1 MSSGTS
7 TDFSKG
13 SVAGHIVKQALPLT
27 LSQIVQILY
36 NIVDRIYI
44 GHIPN
49 EGTEALTGLGL
60 TFPIVSI
67 ILAFTMLFGQG
78 GAPVFSIANG
88 SGDKLKASKTLN
100 NSFTLLTLGG
110 IILTLLLYIFMKP
123 ILYAFGASD
132 ATYPYSAAYL
142 NIYLIST
149 VVTMLATGLN
159 FYISAQ
165 GFPLI
170 AMVTNLSGAIINI
183 VLDPIFIFSL
193 NMGIRGA
200 AIATVIAQTLSLVWV
215 LVFLTGRKP
224 EFKLKMA
231 HMKLEAPIVK
241 DICATGFTGFVM
253 QFTNSATQIV
263 CNRVLKTYGG
273 DIYVGIMAIVGSV
286 RDIMG
291 VVINGIVSGAQP
303 VLGFNYGAKSYDRV
317 KKGIRTTFIFSGTY
331 TGLAWLIVFLFPAF
345 FIGLFTNDKELIT
358 VAIPSLH
365 TYFMAYI
372 FMSFQHSGQST
383 FMALKKNGRAV
394 FFSLF
399 RKVILVIPLTLLLPL
414 IATPSVNGVFMA
426 EPISNIIGGLSSFLT
441 MFFTVYLRLGKTP
454 NSND

>member
-1 MSSGTS
+1 MANGKS

-49 EGTEALTGLGL
+49 EGTDALTGLGL

-88 SGDKLKASKTLN
+88 SGDKIKASKTLN
-100 NSFTLLTLGG
+100 NSFTLLTSGG
-110 IILTLLLYIFMKP
+110 IILTIILYAFMKP
-123 ILYAFGASD
+123 ILYTFGASD
-132 ATYPYSAAYL
+132 STYPYCEAYL
-142 NIYLIST
+142 QIYLIST
-149 VVTMLATGLN
+149 VITMLATGLN

-165 GFPLI
+165 GFPVI
-170 AMVTNLSGAIINI
+170 AMITNLSGAITNI
-183 VLDPIFIFSL
+183 ILDPIFIFSL
-193 NMGIRGA
+193 GLGIRGA
-200 AIATVIAQTLSLVWV
+200 AIATVIAQTISLIWV
-215 LVFLTGRKP
+215 LLFLTGRKP
-224 EFKLKMA
+224 EFRLTPK
-231 HMKLEAPIVK
+231 HMHLERHIVS

-303 VLGFNYGAKSYDRV
+303 VLGFNYGAKAYDRV
-317 KKGIRTTFIFSGTY
+317 KKGIRTTFVFSTTY

-345 FIGLFTNDKELIT
+345 FIGLFTNDPELIS

-383 FMALKKNGRAV
+383 FMALKKNGRAI

-399 RKVILVIPLTLLLPL
+399 RKVILVIPLTLILPL
-414 IATPSVNGVFMA
+414 FSAQAVNGVFMA
-426 EPISNIIGGLSSFLT
+426 EPVSNIIGGLSSFLT
-441 MFFTVYLRLGKTP
+441 MYFTVYRRLGKTSDT
-454 NSND
+454 NN